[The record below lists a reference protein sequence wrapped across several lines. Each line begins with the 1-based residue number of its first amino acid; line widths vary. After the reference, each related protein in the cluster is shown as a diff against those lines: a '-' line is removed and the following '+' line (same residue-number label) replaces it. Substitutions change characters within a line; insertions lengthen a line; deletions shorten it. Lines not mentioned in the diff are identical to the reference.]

1 MKLNQT
7 PEKLKEILVNEAL
20 WNLTDKPVT
29 STTFERIR
37 LFHEAD
43 VKFAELPQQLKY
55 GRGLNYVLENCQV
68 PVDENDLIL
77 GRVPEK
83 VLTDEEEE
91 FFNSVRGNSA
101 RPGWV
106 TDGGHRSWWW
116 WDLVEY
122 GLPGLRQRA
131 VESLEKHRAK
141 GSDENRLRFLEGAIL
156 VYDALLK
163 YTKRYADAA
172 RAMGL
177 DEAADV
183 CEEMLKHEPRTFRE
197 GLQTYWMV
205 QVVYCGYLAANPT
218 LTYGR
223 MDLALEKLYNDDIA
237 AGRLTADDAR
247 LLVLD
252 YYCKNNLING
262 RGEHQMSGSD
272 PTKSTGWDRNLC
284 YDAPQYLLI
293 GGRRP
298 DGSYLNGEITK
309 IFAEMIVPRFKN
321 PVIEVRYAPNM
332 QNECPEFWR
341 IVCDKMRQ
349 SSSMMVYSEAD
360 NIASYLRSGADPEDA
375 FAFEH
380 FGCNHPTLAGIDN
393 LYTYGGTTVLI
404 PYMDGLRKWVEEGFE
419 PTSTEDLY
427 KLGDDIIRRHATK
440 IITDLRNR
448 FLYNMEHPSCH
459 LEMTDC
465 FYRDSIPNGTSYW
478 GYGAKY
484 HTVMIGYCSYA
495 SLIDVITAIDELVI
509 KQKKM
514 TFAHLMKAV
523 EADYEG
529 YPVELALC
537 KKQPKLGSDDPIA
550 NQHAHD
556 VLLRFTD
563 IVNGLA
569 EEILPKIGEYELP
582 DDLTVIPRPLV
593 RHSMESDNG
602 HLYGQKMGATPD
614 GRRAG
619 VPLAQNCAPAVG
631 SSCNGLTAR
640 LSSMASLPFDRITA
654 GAQNISIQP
663 RAFAG
668 EEGLDKLASII
679 GGYFDMGG
687 LQVQIT
693 AVDVNLLREAQLNP
707 EAHKDLTVRIT
718 GYSAVFVDMVK
729 RAQDDIIRREEM
741 TE

>member
-1 MKLNQT
+1 MKLNET
-7 PEKLKEILVNEAL
+7 PEKLKQIMVDEAI
-20 WNLTDKPVT
+20 WNLTEKPVP

-43 VKFAELPQQLKY
+43 MKFTELPQPLKY
-55 GRGLNYVLENCQV
+55 GNALNYVLGNCQV
-68 PVDENDLIL
+68 PVKKTDLIL

-91 FFNSVRGNSA
+91 FFNSVRENAA

-106 TDGGHRSWWW
+106 TDSGHRSWWW
-116 WDLVEY
+116 WDLVKY

-131 VESLEKHRAK
+131 AESLERHRAK
-141 GSDENRLRFLEGAIL
+141 GSEERKLHFLEGAIL
-156 VYDALLK
+156 VYDALLL

-252 YYCKNNLING
+252 YYCKNNIING
-262 RGEHQMSGSD
+262 RGEHQLSGWD

-298 DGSYLNGEITK
+298 DGTYLDGEITK

-321 PVIEVRYAPNM
+321 PVIEVRYAPEM
-332 QNECPEFWR
+332 QTKCPEFWR

-360 NIASYLRSGADPEDA
+360 NISSYLRSGADPEDA

-380 FGCNHPTLAGIDN
+380 FGCNHPTLPGQDN
-393 LYTYGGTTVLI
+393 LYNYGGITVVI
-404 PYMDGLRKWVEEGFE
+404 PYMDGLKKWVEEGFE

-427 KLGDDIIRRHATK
+427 KLGDDIIRAHATNV
-440 IITDLRNR
+440 ITELKDCFLRN
-448 FLYNMEHPSCH
+448 MQHPSTH

-465 FYRDSIPNGTSYW
+465 FYPYSIETGTSFW

-484 HTVMIGYCSYA
+484 HCSMISYCSYA
-495 SLIDVITAIDELVI
+495 SLIDVVTAIDELVI

-514 TFAHLMKAV
+514 SFAHLMEAV

-550 NQHAHD
+550 NGHAHEM
-556 VLLRFTD
+556 LLRFTD

-569 EEILPKIGEYELP
+569 DEILPKIGEYEVPNDLP
-582 DDLTVIPRPLV
+582 VIPRPLI

-602 HLYGQKMGATPD
+602 HLVGQKMGATPD
-614 GRRAG
+614 GRRKG
-619 VPLAQNCAPAVG
+619 IPLAQNCAPAVG

-640 LSSMASLPFDRITA
+640 LCSIASIPFERITA

-663 RAFAG
+663 KAFAG

-687 LQVQIT
+687 LQVQLT
-693 AVDVNLLREAQLNP
+693 AVDVNLLRDAQINP
-707 EAHKDLTVRIT
+707 DAHRDLTVRIT

-741 TE
+741 AE

>member
-29 STTFERIR
+29 STTFERIK

-55 GRGLNYVLENCQV
+55 GRGLNYVMENCQV

-83 VLTDEEEE
+83 VLNDEEEA

-106 TDGGHRSWWW
+106 TDGGHRSFWW
-116 WDLVEY
+116 WDLVDY

-141 GSDENRLRFLEGAIL
+141 DSEEGKLNFLEGAIL
-156 VYDALLK
+156 VYDALLT
-163 YTKRYADAA
+163 YIKRYADAA
-172 RAMGL
+172 RAAGL

-183 CEEMLKHEPRTFRE
+183 CLEIAKHEPRTFRE
-197 GLQTYWMV
+197 GMQLYWMV

-223 MDLALEKLYNDDIA
+223 MDLALEKLYNADIE
-237 AGRLTADDAR
+237 AGRLTADEAR

-262 RGEHQMSGSD
+262 RGEHQLSGAD

-298 DGSYLNGEITK
+298 DGSYLNGEITR

-332 QNECPEFWR
+332 QNECPEIWR
-341 IVCDKMRQ
+341 IICDKMRQ
-349 SSSMMVYSEAD
+349 SSSLMVYSEAD
-360 NIASYLRSGADPEDA
+360 NISSYLRSGVEPEDA
-375 FAFEH
+375 FGFEH

-393 LYTYGGTTVLI
+393 MYNHGGITLVAAYTEALKKWAA
-404 PYMDGLRKWVEEGFE
+404 DGVEPE
-419 PTSTEDLY
+419 SVEDLY
-427 KLGDDIIRRHATK
+427 QLADSIMRTHATNV
-440 IITDLRNR
+440 ITDLRNR
-448 FLYNMEHPSCH
+448 FLHNMAHPSLH

-465 FYRDSIPNGTSYW
+465 FYRYSIETATSFW
-478 GYGAKY
+478 GYGSKY
-484 HTVMIGYCSYA
+484 HFAMVSYA
-495 SLIDVITAIDELVI
+495 SYASFVDVVTAVAELVV

-514 TFAHLMKAV
+514 TLAHLMKAV

-550 NQHAHD
+550 NEHAHTMMI
-556 VLLRFTD
+556 RFTD

-569 EEILPKIGEYELP
+569 QEILPKVGDYEVPADLP
-582 DDLTVIPRPLV
+582 VVPRPLM

-640 LSSMASLPFDRITA
+640 LSSMASIPFERINA

-668 EEGLDKLASII
+668 EEGLDKLAAII

-693 AVDVNLLREAQLNP
+693 AVDVNLLKEAQLNP